1 MFIEIIQT
9 GIPILC
15 LIALVVIMTKLK
27 VIPKTYDHIFLSH
40 NVKIEGEERVIQI
53 LKSDSMKIEIL
64 KSDLMKAQESIKS
77 LSSKVNSMEKHMV
90 KSMSIL
96 GEKIDEINSLDDEA
110 RAETFYAGRLYE
122 RSEEI
127 SLPSAVVKKKD
138 K

>member
-1 MFIEIIQT
+1 MLIEIIQT

-15 LIALVVIMTKLK
+15 LIDLVIIMRKLREMHE
-27 VIPKTYDHIFLSH
+27 THNHIIAGH
-40 NVKIEGEERVIQI
+40 NVRIEAEASIIEV
-53 LKSDSMKIEIL
+53 LKSDS
-64 KSDLMKAQESIKS
+64 MKAQESIKS

-90 KSMSIL
+90 KSMMIL
-96 GEKIDEINSLDDEA
+96 GEKIDEIPFLDDKTLA
-110 RAETFYAGRLYE
+110 DTFYAGRLYE

>member
-1 MFIEIIQT
+1 MLIEIIQT

-15 LIALVVIMTKLK
+15 LIDLVIIMRKLREMHE
-27 VIPKTYDHIFLSH
+27 THNHIIAGH
-40 NVKIEGEERVIQI
+40 NVRIEAEASIIEV
-53 LKSDSMKIEIL
+53 LKSDSMKAE
-64 KSDLMKAQESIKS
+64 ESIKR
-77 LSSKVNSMEKHMV
+77 LSSKVNSMEKHMA
-90 KSMSIL
+90 KCMSIL
-96 GEKIDEINSLDDEA
+96 AEKIDEIPFLDDEA